1 MNSATVFSASATASS
16 SESFTITR
24 SNCGAWAISCS
35 ALATRFSIVSAE
47 SVPRPAPQLLDR
59 RRHDEDGQGA
69 CAERFLEI
77 DASLDVHVENDY
89 APLLPYP
96 VHFAAQRAVAGSGI
110 DLLPFDELPCP
121 RARFELVVTE
131 EIVLASVNF
140 LSSRRPA
147 RARYGKFEAGKF
159 FEQAA
164 DDRGLSRS
172 GRSRENDDFSFGDSG
187 HGCYRV

>member
-1 MNSATVFSASATASS
+1 MKTD
-16 SESFTITR
+16 R
-24 SNCGAWAISCS
+24 
-35 ALATRFSIVSAE
+35 ALA
-47 SVPRPAPQLLDR
+47 P
-59 RRHDEDGQGA
+59 
-69 CAERFLEI
+69 ERFLEI
-77 DASLDVHVENDY
+77 DASFDVHVENDY

-121 RARFELVVTE
+121 RARFELVVAE
-131 EIVLASVNF
+131 EIVLAFRELPF
-140 LSSRRPA
+140 LAAWPA

-164 DDRGLSRS
+164 VDRGLSRS